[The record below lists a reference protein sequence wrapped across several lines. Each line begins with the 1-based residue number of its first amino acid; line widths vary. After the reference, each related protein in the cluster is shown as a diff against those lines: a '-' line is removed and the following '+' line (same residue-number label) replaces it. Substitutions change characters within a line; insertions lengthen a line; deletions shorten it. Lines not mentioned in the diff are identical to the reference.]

1 MSKAKK
7 TEALVTERNKL
18 MSEYAANKRVRIK
31 LRCDL
36 DRLTARIAQLAGL
49 EPASYAAGGWLDPL
63 KHERV

>member
-49 EPASYAAGGWLDPL
+49 QEAGIICGRWLA
-63 KHERV
+63 